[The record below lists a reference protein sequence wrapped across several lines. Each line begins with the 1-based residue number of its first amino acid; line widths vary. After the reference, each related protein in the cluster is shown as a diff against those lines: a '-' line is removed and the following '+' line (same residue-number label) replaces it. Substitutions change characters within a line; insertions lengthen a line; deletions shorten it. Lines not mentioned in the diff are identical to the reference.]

1 MEQANNYLQN
11 NLRSNS
17 SHLVK
22 PKYNRELYEKLY
34 SACKGK
40 RIAKKTMKRRAE
52 DENGEGKG
60 KG

>member
-34 SACKGK
+34 SACTGK
-40 RIAKKTMKRRAE
+40 RIAKKAMKRGGE
-52 DENGEGKG
+52 DKNEGKIW
-60 KG
+60 

>member
-34 SACKGK
+34 LACTGK
-40 RIAKKTMKRRAE
+40 KVGKKAMKRRG
-52 DENGEGKG
+52 DENSDNPGGEG
-60 KG
+60 